1 MTPVPGQV
9 TRPTGESAQGLR
21 SDVVAV
27 EKAGSRNPVKGSIR
41 QTLSVGGSVQMALQ
55 ATFWAERFAMLTDR
69 FGVPWMINFD
79 GDSQAA

>member
-1 MTPVPGQV
+1 MPHAE
-9 TRPTGESAQGLR
+9 RLF
-21 SDVVAV
+21 
-27 EKAGSRNPVKGSIR
+27 

-55 ATFWAERFAMLTDR
+55 ATFWPERFAMLTDR